1 MKLLIAGA
9 KPLGVHGAVLY
20 VGKWESEMEQILII
34 LVEGALGGVGAGKS
48 SPAFDLGIIGNIIS
62 GFVGGSA

>member
-1 MKLLIAGA
+1 
-9 KPLGVHGAVLY
+9 
-20 VGKWESEMEQILII
+20 MEQILII

>member
-1 MKLLIAGA
+1 LKLLIAGA

-34 LVEGALGGVGAGKS
+34 LVAGALGGVGAGKS
-48 SPAFDLGIIGNIIS
+48 SPAFDLGMW
-62 GFVGGSA
+62 